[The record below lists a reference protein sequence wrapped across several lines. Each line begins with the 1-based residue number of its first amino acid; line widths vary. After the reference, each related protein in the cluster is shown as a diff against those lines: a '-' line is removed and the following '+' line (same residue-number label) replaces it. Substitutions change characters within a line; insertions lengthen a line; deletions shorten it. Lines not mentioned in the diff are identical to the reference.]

1 MYIVNNLIKYLVSV
15 FHINMYKVNNLIKYI
30 VSVCQHVEL
39 GFRYFPKAT
48 SQMTSSL
55 EATSQMCNSPSG
67 NFPEVG
73 FGLFWGGGVAS
84 AAARAD
90 LLRYDFGNF
99 TYKHGPLTL

>member
-1 MYIVNNLIKYLVSV
+1 MYI
-15 FHINMYKVNNLIKYI
+15 VNNLIKYI

-67 NFPEVG
+67 NFPKVR
-73 FGLFWGGGVAS
+73 LCPLRRRRLQWGPS
-84 AAARAD
+84 TAA
-90 LLRYDFGNF
+90 
-99 TYKHGPLTL
+99 TMS